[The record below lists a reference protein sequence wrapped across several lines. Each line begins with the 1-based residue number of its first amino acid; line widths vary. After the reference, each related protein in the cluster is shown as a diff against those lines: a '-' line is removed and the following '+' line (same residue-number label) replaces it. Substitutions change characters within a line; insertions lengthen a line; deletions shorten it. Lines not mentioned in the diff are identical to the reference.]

1 MHPVYFNG
9 AVEIKKP
16 ENMTDEQC
24 TSAWAKYGFD
34 LLYKIFES
42 GGIIQIPDGVY
53 AGIDAENFS
62 YYMTAWKPNK
72 EDIDA
77 INRGEPIY
85 IKTLAKQLPAM
96 AVFTVDE
103 NGNGNFL

>member
-1 MHPVYFNG
+1 MHPVHFEG

-24 TSAWAKYGFD
+24 TSAWAKFGFD
-34 LLYKIFES
+34 VLFKIFQS
-42 GGIIQIPDGVY
+42 NGIAQLPPGIY
-53 AGIDAENFS
+53 AGVDSEDFP

-85 IKTLAKQLPAM
+85 VKILAKQLPAM
-96 AVFTVDE
+96 ALFTLDE
-103 NGNGNFL
+103 NNEGNF